1 GTILFGGDRFGPNQD
16 YASTY
21 RALGGS
27 RLATDVVQTI
37 IQTCFDTL
45 EVIYNDPTRSDSFP
59 QVVDT
64 LRALPAARGVPPA
77 DLALLERVIAQHELG
92 RVPDDYAVSL
102 QKLARSHV
110 LGVIANLLSRKDP
123 WLQEFYRAGV
133 LDLFAVTVFSSD
145 GSSVK
150 PSRKLFDKAISA
162 LGVPRSDVV
171 FVGDNLRCDIGGA
184 AGAGLATV
192 WIDRHGRG
200 RAGHQPSRPGSSHRH
215 HRGGH
220 HRPRDS
226 VLCGAAVCCRIIVTH
241 RGVPRP
247 PLSNKRLK
255 LAGGDRFKGNGVSV
269 PWRARTDVHYSCAG
283 ERVARSLSAIR

>member
-1 GTILFGGDRFGPNQD
+1 VIALREAECCALAGTDCRPPALRRRASRPQLKRDPLGSTRDDKPRSTPTRVLATDILPRFPVVLLDMNGTFLFGGDRFGPNQD

-200 RAGHQPSRPGSSHRH
+200 RAAHEPKP
-215 HRGGH
+215 
-220 HRPRDS
+220 D
-226 VLCGAAVCCRIIVTH
+226 VV
-241 RGVPRP
+241 
-247 PLSNKRLK
+247 
-255 LAGGDRFKGNGVSV
+255 VSDL
-269 PWRARTDVHYSCAG
+269 RELLDN
-283 ERVARSLSAIR
+283 